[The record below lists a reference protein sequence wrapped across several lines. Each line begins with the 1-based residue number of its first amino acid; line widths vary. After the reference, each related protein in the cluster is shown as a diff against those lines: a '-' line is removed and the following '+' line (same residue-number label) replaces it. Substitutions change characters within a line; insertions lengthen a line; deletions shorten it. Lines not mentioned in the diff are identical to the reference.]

1 MTIAF
6 YKCHTKSMTKGFTL
20 IELLVTIAV
29 MAVLAIGGFMALD
42 PMDKIKTA
50 NDSKVQTDIS
60 QLAAAVGAYGVTH
73 AGFYPIDFP
82 TLLTSGEIK
91 ALPTAPNNYAA
102 YSLGQTSGS
111 PTFQSV
117 CGELKAKKYSGTL
130 FWVWCS
136 STGKIGPVSSC
147 GSCP

>member
-1 MTIAF
+1 M
-6 YKCHTKSMTKGFTL
+6 GFTL

-42 PMDKIKTA
+42 PIDKIKNA

-73 AGFYPIDFP
+73 GGFYPADFP

-91 ALPTAPNNYAA
+91 AMPTAPNNYAA

-117 CGELKAKKYSGTL
+117 CGELKAKKYAAAP

-136 STGKIGPVSSC
+136 STGKIGAVFSC
-147 GSCP
+147 SDCP

>member
-1 MTIAF
+1 MTTDV
-6 YKCHTKSMTKGFTL
+6 YKCHTEIMVKGFTL

-42 PMDKIKTA
+42 PMDKIKNA

-60 QLAAAVGAYGVTH
+60 QLASAEGAYGVTH
-73 AGFYPIDFP
+73 GGFYPTDFP
-82 TLLTSGEIK
+82 TLQTSGEIK
-91 ALPTAPNNYAA
+91 AIPTAPNNYSA
-102 YSLGQTSGS
+102 YSLGQTSSS

-117 CGELKAKKYSGTL
+117 CGELKAKKYSGSP

-136 STGKIGPVSSC
+136 STGKISALTSC
-147 GSCP
+147 SCP

>member
-1 MTIAF
+1 MQKAT
-6 YKCHTKSMTKGFTL
+6 GFTL

-42 PMDKIKTA
+42 PMDKIKSA
-50 NDSKVQTDIS
+50 NDSKVQTDVS
-60 QLAAAVGAYGVTH
+60 QLASAVGVYGVTH
-73 AGFYPIDFP
+73 GGFYPTDFP
-82 TLLTSGEIK
+82 TLLISGEIK
-91 ALPTAPNNYAA
+91 AMPSPPNNYAA

-117 CGELKAKKYSGTL
+117 CGELKAKKYSGTP

-136 STGKIGPVSSC
+136 STSKIGAVSSC